1 VIARKSRKFL
11 IPHSS
16 FNFIIYLWEF
26 FLSTSSCRPIFL
38 SLLIPVLFAFDAFA
52 QDETKLEAASGTS
65 EESQEAEAQPKEKK
79 HDKKAKKK
87 KTQSEIVENN
97 LDGEDAKE
105 DAKEDALKLKNGYG
119 LFLGKFQLGGGGGVE
134 FSRPINPKLRLVL
147 QVSSATDN
155 NVASGDVLLLET
167 SKINQ
172 QQVAIKGKMLFTE
185 TFFAT
190 AGLSYGI
197 LGGQYGMSLNN
208 STSSSKQEILWTV
221 NGRRI
226 DLSIGVGNEWVWPS
240 GFFIGAEWLGYSQA
254 LSSSVGLSSSKTTE
268 QSEVDTVLQSTG
280 NKKAIKDWAKDYV
293 GKNNVYAVLLS
304 VGKRI

>member
-1 VIARKSRKFL
+1 MVRKFL
-11 IPHSS
+11 ILRSS
-16 FNFIIYLWEF
+16 FHFIIYLWEF

-52 QDETKLEAASGTS
+52 KDETKLEAVSGAS
-65 EESQEAEAQPKEKK
+65 EESQEAQPKEKN

-105 DAKEDALKLKNGYG
+105 DGLAMKNGYG
-119 LFLGKFQLGGGGGVE
+119 LLLGKFQLGNGGGVE

-147 QVSSATDN
+147 QVSSATDKS
-155 NVASGDVLLLET
+155 VASGDVLLLET
-167 SKINQ
+167 SKINLT
-172 QQVAIKGKMLFTE
+172 QVAIKGKMLFTE

-221 NGRRI
+221 NGNRI

-254 LSSSVGLSSSKTTE
+254 LSSSVGLSSSKTAE
-268 QSEVDTVLQSTG
+268 QSDVDTLLQSTG
-280 NKKAIKDWAKDYV
+280 NKKAVKDWAKDYV

-304 VGKRI
+304 IGKRI

>member
-1 VIARKSRKFL
+1 MVRKFL
-11 IPHSS
+11 ILRYS
-16 FNFIIYLWEF
+16 FHFIIYLWEF

-38 SLLIPVLFAFDAFA
+38 SLLIPALFAFDAFA
-52 QDETKLEAASGTS
+52 KDETKLEAVSGAS
-65 EESQEAEAQPKEKK
+65 EESQEAEAQPKEKN

-105 DAKEDALKLKNGYG
+105 DGLAMKNGYG
-119 LFLGKFQLGGGGGVE
+119 LLLGKFQLGNGGGVE

-147 QVSSATDN
+147 QVSSATDKS
-155 NVASGDVLLLET
+155 VASGDVLLLET
-167 SKINQ
+167 SKINLT
-172 QQVAIKGKMLFTE
+172 QVAIKGKMLFTE

-221 NGRRI
+221 NGNRI

-254 LSSSVGLSSSKTTE
+254 LSSSVGLSSSKTAE
-268 QSEVDTVLQSTG
+268 QSDVDTLLQSTG

-304 VGKRI
+304 IGKRI

>member
-1 VIARKSRKFL
+1 M
-11 IPHSS
+11 
-16 FNFIIYLWEF
+16 
-26 FLSTSSCRPIFL
+26 STSSCRPIFL

-52 QDETKLEAASGTS
+52 KDETKLEAVSGTS
-65 EESQEAEAQPKEKK
+65 EESQEAEAQPKEKN

-105 DAKEDALKLKNGYG
+105 DGLAMKNGYG
-119 LFLGKFQLGGGGGVE
+119 LLLGKFQLGSGGGVE

-147 QVSSATDN
+147 QVSSATDKS
-155 NVASGDVLLLET
+155 VASGDVLLLET
-167 SKINQ
+167 SKINLT
-172 QQVAIKGKMLFTE
+172 QVAIKGKMLFTE

-221 NGRRI
+221 NGNRI

-254 LSSSVGLSSSKTTE
+254 MSSSMGLASSKTTE
-268 QSEVDTVLQSTG
+268 QSDVDTLLQSTG
-280 NKKAIKDWAKDYV
+280 NKKAIKEWAKDYV

-304 VGKRI
+304 IGKRI

>member
-1 VIARKSRKFL
+1 MVRKFL
-11 IPHSS
+11 ILRYS
-16 FNFIIYLWEF
+16 FHFIIYLWEF

-52 QDETKLEAASGTS
+52 QDETKLEAASG
-65 EESQEAEAQPKEKK
+65 
-79 HDKKAKKK
+79 
-87 KTQSEIVENN
+87 
-97 LDGEDAKE
+97 
-105 DAKEDALKLKNGYG
+105 YG
-119 LFLGKFQLGGGGGVE
+119 LLVGRFQLGNGGGVE
-134 FSRPINPKLRLVL
+134 FSRPVNPKLRLVL

-155 NVASGDVLLLET
+155 SVASGDVLLLET

-197 LGGQYGMSLNN
+197 LGGHYGMSLNN

-221 NGRRI
+221 NGNRI

-268 QSEVDTVLQSTG
+268 QSDVDTLLQSTG
-280 NKKAIKDWAKDYV
+280 NKKAVKDWAKDYV

-304 VGKRI
+304 IGKRI

>member
-1 VIARKSRKFL
+1 M
-11 IPHSS
+11 
-16 FNFIIYLWEF
+16 
-26 FLSTSSCRPIFL
+26 STSSCRPIFL

-65 EESQEAEAQPKEKK
+65 EESQEAEAQSIEKN

-105 DAKEDALKLKNGYG
+105 DGLAMKNGYG
-119 LFLGKFQLGGGGGVE
+119 LLLGKFQLGNGGGVE

-155 NVASGDVLLLET
+155 SVASGDVLLLET

-240 GFFIGAEWLGYSQA
+240 GFFIGAEWIGYSQA

-268 QSEVDTVLQSTG
+268 QSDVDTLLQSTG

-304 VGKRI
+304 IGKRI

>member
-1 VIARKSRKFL
+1 MAFSRNGGKSL
-11 IPHSS
+11 ILRSS
-16 FNFIIYLWEF
+16 FHFIIYLWEF

-52 QDETKLEAASGTS
+52 QDETKLEAASGAS
-65 EESQEAEAQPKEKK
+65 EESQEAEAQPKEKN

-105 DAKEDALKLKNGYG
+105 DGLAMKNGYG
-119 LFLGKFQLGGGGGVE
+119 LLLGKFHLGNGGGVE

-155 NVASGDVLLLET
+155 SVASGDVLLLET

-240 GFFIGAEWLGYSQA
+240 GFFIGAEWIGYSQA

-268 QSEVDTVLQSTG
+268 QSDVDTLLQSTG
-280 NKKAIKDWAKDYV
+280 NKKAIKEWAKDYV

-304 VGKRI
+304 IGKRI

>member
-1 VIARKSRKFL
+1 M
-11 IPHSS
+11 
-16 FNFIIYLWEF
+16 
-26 FLSTSSCRPIFL
+26 STSSCRPIFL
-38 SLLIPVLFAFDAFA
+38 SLLIPALFAFDAFA
-52 QDETKLEAASGTS
+52 KDETKLEAVSETS
-65 EESQEAEAQPKEKK
+65 EESQEGETQPKEKND
-79 HDKKAKKK
+79 DKKAKKK

-105 DAKEDALKLKNGYG
+105 DALAMKNGYG
-119 LFLGKFQLGGGGGVE
+119 LLLGKFQLGNGGGVE

-147 QVSSATDN
+147 QVSSATDKS
-155 NVASGDVLLLET
+155 VASGDVLLLET
-167 SKINQ
+167 SKINLT
-172 QQVAIKGKMLFTE
+172 QVAIKGKMLFTE

-221 NGRRI
+221 NGNRI

-240 GFFIGAEWLGYSQA
+240 GFFIGAEWIGYSQA

-268 QSEVDTVLQSTG
+268 QSDVDTLLQSTG
-280 NKKAIKDWAKDYV
+280 NKKAVKDWAKDYV

-304 VGKRI
+304 IGKRI

>member
-1 VIARKSRKFL
+1 M
-11 IPHSS
+11 
-16 FNFIIYLWEF
+16 
-26 FLSTSSCRPIFL
+26 STSSCRPIFL

-52 QDETKLEAASGTS
+52 KDETKLEAVSGTN
-65 EESQEAEAQPKEKK
+65 EESQEAEAQPKEKN

-87 KTQSEIVENN
+87 KTQSEIVEND

-105 DAKEDALKLKNGYG
+105 DGLAMKNGYG
-119 LFLGKFQLGGGGGVE
+119 LLLGKFQLGSGGGVE

-147 QVSSATDN
+147 QVSSATDKS
-155 NVASGDVLLLET
+155 VASGDVLLLET
-167 SKINQ
+167 SKINLT
-172 QQVAIKGKMLFTE
+172 QVAIKGKMLFTE

-221 NGRRI
+221 NGNRI

-254 LSSSVGLSSSKTTE
+254 MSSSMGLASSKTTE
-268 QSEVDTVLQSTG
+268 QSDVDTLLQSTG
-280 NKKAIKDWAKDYV
+280 NKKAIKEWAKDYV

-304 VGKRI
+304 IGKRI

>member
-1 VIARKSRKFL
+1 MVRKFL
-11 IPHSS
+11 ILRYS
-16 FNFIIYLWEF
+16 FHFIIYLWEF

-52 QDETKLEAASGTS
+52 KDETKLEAVSETS

-105 DAKEDALKLKNGYG
+105 DALKLKNGYG

-134 FSRPINPKLRLVL
+134 FSRPVNQKLRLVL

-155 NVASGDVLLLET
+155 SVASGDVLLLET

-208 STSSSKQEILWTV
+208 STSSSKQEVLWTV
-221 NGRRI
+221 NGSRI

-268 QSEVDTVLQSTG
+268 QSDVDTLLQSTG
-280 NKKAIKDWAKDYV
+280 NKKAIKEWAKDYI

-304 VGKRI
+304 IGKRI

>member
-1 VIARKSRKFL
+1 MAFSRNGGKSL
-11 IPHSS
+11 ILRSS
-16 FNFIIYLWEF
+16 FHFIIYLWEF

-52 QDETKLEAASGTS
+52 KDETKLEVVSGAS
-65 EESQEAEAQPKEKK
+65 EESQEAEAQPKEKN

-105 DAKEDALKLKNGYG
+105 DGLAMKNGYG
-119 LFLGKFQLGGGGGVE
+119 LLLGKFQLGNGGGVE

-155 NVASGDVLLLET
+155 SVASGDVLLLET

-221 NGRRI
+221 NGSRI

-240 GFFIGAEWLGYSQA
+240 GFFIGAEWIGYSQA

-268 QSEVDTVLQSTG
+268 QSDVDTLLQSTG

-304 VGKRI
+304 IGKRI

>member
-1 VIARKSRKFL
+1 M
-11 IPHSS
+11 
-16 FNFIIYLWEF
+16 
-26 FLSTSSCRPIFL
+26 STSSCRPIFL

-52 QDETKLEAASGTS
+52 KDETKLEAVSGAS
-65 EESQEAEAQPKEKK
+65 EESQEAQPKEKN

-105 DAKEDALKLKNGYG
+105 DGLAMKNGYG
-119 LFLGKFQLGGGGGVE
+119 LLLGKFQLGNGGGVE

-147 QVSSATDN
+147 QVSSATDKS
-155 NVASGDVLLLET
+155 VASGDVLLLET
-167 SKINQ
+167 SKINLT
-172 QQVAIKGKMLFTE
+172 QVAIKGKMLFTE

-221 NGRRI
+221 NGNRI

-254 LSSSVGLSSSKTTE
+254 LSSSVGLSSSKTAE
-268 QSEVDTVLQSTG
+268 QSDVDTLLQSTG
-280 NKKAIKDWAKDYV
+280 NKKAVKDWAKDYV

-304 VGKRI
+304 IGKRI

>member
-1 VIARKSRKFL
+1 MAFSRNGGKSL
-11 IPHSS
+11 ILRSS
-16 FNFIIYLWEF
+16 FHFIIYLWEF

-52 QDETKLEAASGTS
+52 QDETKLEAASG
-65 EESQEAEAQPKEKK
+65 
-79 HDKKAKKK
+79 
-87 KTQSEIVENN
+87 
-97 LDGEDAKE
+97 
-105 DAKEDALKLKNGYG
+105 YG
-119 LFLGKFQLGGGGGVE
+119 LLVGRFQLGNGGGVE

-155 NVASGDVLLLET
+155 SVASGDVLLLET

-240 GFFIGAEWLGYSQA
+240 GFFIGAEWIGYSQA

-268 QSEVDTVLQSTG
+268 QSDVDTLLQSTG

-304 VGKRI
+304 IGKRI